1 MLLNDCLKEY
11 LYECQIRQYTWKT
24 IKGYRNG
31 LEFLMN
37 YLMQEHDL
45 KNIEE
50 VQTKHLKAF
59 FMYQS
64 KRGRKETYLN
74 GLLKAYRA
82 FFKYVIDE
90 EYISDNPILKVNW
103 MKEEKSII
111 QTFSDNE
118 VKRMID
124 TYQGNDFI
132 SIRNKAIIAM
142 LFDTG
147 IRCYELCTLTNECIR
162 DDHIVIFGK
171 GKKERRVGKSPYL
184 AKILMKY
191 ERVKQFNFEYR
202 NIKSDNKALLV
213 VEKASAGH
221 TVIDKLKNDF
231 QYTNMYKYKEYDAR
245 GKAKKK
251 VGYITNGKT
260 KPIMINDFVELF
272 ETKQICIKSKDLLSE
287 MKLFAFKNGKM
298 EAITGNHDDLVMAFA
313 MALVGIKSGL
323 NYIGSVKLT

>member
-1 MLLNDCLKEY
+1 MYGTIALFGMIIIHTERAFVMLLNDCLKEY

-31 LEFLMN
+31 LEFLIN

-191 ERVKQFNFEYR
+191 ERVKQFNFEYK
-202 NIKSDNKALLV
+202 NIKSDSYFLSRTGKPLTNTAVERIVKMAGESANVSSTIRCSPHTCRHFFAQAQLRNGIDVYSLSRLLGHENIKITQRYLQGLQDEQV
-213 VEKASAGH
+213 VSRS
-221 TVIDKLKNDF
+221 I
-231 QYTNMYKYKEYDAR
+231 
-245 GKAKKK
+245 
-251 VGYITNGKT
+251 KT
-260 KPIMINDFVELF
+260 
-272 ETKQICIKSKDLLSE
+272 
-287 MKLFAFKNGKM
+287 
-298 EAITGNHDDLVMAFA
+298 
-313 MALVGIKSGL
+313 
-323 NYIGSVKLT
+323 SVLMNL